1 VWHGRV
7 VEALACSCSVR
18 TRLSNDLPFEVK
30 SPAML
35 WVHDWEFCR
44 ELDCLRR
51 PDRVVILRDRSSA
64 LQWLQQFKED
74 DFKMRSMRTFLSHEH
89 SARQFSNLSD
99 EAIIDQIVGL
109 LISRRLHIHA
119 LFEQT
124 PPSGIPGEIETVKF
138 APSPRKALPAGP
150 APVSDPSTFSDI
162 DGPAQA
168 ATLAAAA
175 DSGKPFCPE

>member
-1 VWHGRV
+1 LYQEV
-7 VEALACSCSVR
+7 VEHLACLTTSAS
-18 TRLSNDLPFEVK
+18 TAFFEVK

-51 PDRVVILRDRSSA
+51 PDRVVLLRDRSSA
-64 LQWLQQFKED
+64 LQWLQRFKED

-89 SARQFSNLSD
+89 SARQFSSLSD

-109 LISRRLHIHA
+109 LISSRLHIHA

-124 PPSGIPGEIETVKF
+124 PPSGIPGEIQTVKF
-138 APSPRKALPAGP
+138 APFPLSERKPPPAGP
-150 APVSDPSTFSDI
+150 APVSDPPTFSNI